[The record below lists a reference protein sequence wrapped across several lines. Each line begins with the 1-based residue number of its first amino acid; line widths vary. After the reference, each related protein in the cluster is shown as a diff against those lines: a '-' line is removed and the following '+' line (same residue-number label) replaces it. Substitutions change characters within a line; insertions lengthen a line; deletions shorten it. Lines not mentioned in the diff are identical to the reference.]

1 MGSPAMAVRLILVAL
16 AFTIALSAAQQSQE
30 TGGRTQDRRLNI
42 RRFSAR
48 RKAERGE
55 KPQQPRKHAASE
67 EDIAKRRLLFQR
79 NPLRRNR
86 NRPTTDSSSV
96 TEAPIRRPRPN
107 SFVPPPASTDIDPP
121 VVRISNNNRDI
132 QDLVLNNIVEEEEER
147 KPFQGTSVVGT
158 ISEPSGFRSLN
169 EQIVRVSF
177 KKTPKDEE
185 RPNSALDALLRTAN
199 EETEVDK
206 PQQNIIDDSPLSVQ
220 QEAALREM
228 QEDERQT
235 TALESRRRPQSPS
248 VGGRQKFSSFPSRSR
263 GLERVRGS
271 SPSRGSPPRRL
282 RTRPRTT
289 QPPPPAPTTTLQEV

>member
-96 TEAPIRRPRPN
+96 TEAPIRQRRPEPAPTRRPRPN
-107 SFVPPPASTDIDPP
+107 SF
-121 VVRISNNNRDI
+121 
-132 QDLVLNNIVEEEEER
+132 DLVLNNIVEEEEER
-147 KPFQGTSVVGT
+147 KPFQG
-158 ISEPSGFRSLN
+158 
-169 EQIVRVSF
+169 
-177 KKTPKDEE
+177 
-185 RPNSALDALLRTAN
+185 
-199 EETEVDK
+199 
-206 PQQNIIDDSPLSVQ
+206 
-220 QEAALREM
+220 
-228 QEDERQT
+228 
-235 TALESRRRPQSPS
+235 
-248 VGGRQKFSSFPSRSR
+248 
-263 GLERVRGS
+263 
-271 SPSRGSPPRRL
+271 
-282 RTRPRTT
+282 
-289 QPPPPAPTTTLQEV
+289 